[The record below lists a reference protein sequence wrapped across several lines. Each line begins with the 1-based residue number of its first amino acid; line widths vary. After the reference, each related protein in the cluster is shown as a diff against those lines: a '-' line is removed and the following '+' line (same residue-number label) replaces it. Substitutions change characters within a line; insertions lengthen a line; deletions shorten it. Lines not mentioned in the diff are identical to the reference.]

1 MAVSTVLAGVGCGL
15 SPENLP
21 GLDRKI
27 AKEASVKAAEGPL
40 DLIVLFDD
48 PLGTSAQGLSVG
60 EAPTPL
66 PQEDMVVVYAEQKRE
81 VLAELFGRGSDRV
94 TDYAQ
99 LPMIALKGATQT
111 DLLALAARPEVAQVF
126 ADEPHEHFLTESLA
140 LIDQAGAAS
149 GGNLGAG
156 TSVAILDT
164 GVDYGNA
171 AFGSCAAAGDP
182 GCKVAFAQ
190 DFATDDGSVDDN
202 GHGTNVA
209 AISLGVAPSAKILA
223 LDVFRSD
230 GLAYSSDI
238 IAAIDWVV
246 QNRAT
251 YNIQSMNMSL
261 GGGGSTSACGSDV
274 FAAPILAARNAGVL
288 TAAASGNN
296 AYTNRISSPACVP
309 AAVSVGAVYDG
320 NLGGI
325 GWSGC
330 SDASSATDKVTC
342 FSNSA
347 AFLTVLAPG
356 ALITAGGATMGGTSQ
371 ASPHVAGAIAVLRAA
386 YPSETPAETVTRL
399 TSRGVSVTDARN
411 GVATPRLALARSL
424 AATPPAPVVPPV
436 DRTAP
441 SGSVLISAG
450 AAATKTL
457 AVRLS
462 LPATDATGVT
472 QMCISN
478 ATTCT
483 AWIAYA
489 ATKSWNLASGT
500 GVRTVYAQFR
510 DAAGNTSARV
520 SDTINVDT
528 AAPVQGRLSL
538 AASSRQIALSW
549 TGFSDRGS
557 GIARYV
563 LMSTTARSAPANC
576 TSGTP
581 TYSGTA
587 TSFAHTRLTG
597 GTVYRYRLCAV
608 DNAGNFSAGVTGQ
621 ATAGR

>member
-549 TGFSDRGS
+549 SGFSDRGS

>member
-411 GVATPRLALARSL
+411 GITTPRLALARSL

-436 DRTAP
+436 DQTAP

-457 AVRLS
+457 AVTLS

>member
-457 AVRLS
+457 AVTLS

-478 ATTCT
+478 TNTCT

-489 ATKSWNLASGT
+489 ATKSWTMASGT
-500 GVRTVYAQFR
+500 GVHTVYAQFR

>member
-1 MAVSTVLAGVGCGL
+1 MLAGVGCGL
-15 SPENLP
+15 NPENIP

-27 AKEASVKAAEGPL
+27 TKETSAKAAEGPL

-60 EAPTPL
+60 EAPSPL

-81 VLAELFGRGSDRV
+81 VLAELLGRGGV

-99 LPMIALKGATQT
+99 LPMIALRGATQA

-164 GVDYGNA
+164 GVDFGRA
-171 AFGSCAAAGDP
+171 AFGSCAAAGDS

-190 DFATDDGSVDDN
+190 DFATDDGNVDDN

-209 AISLGVAPSAKILA
+209 AIALGVAPSAKILA

-261 GGGGSTSACGSDV
+261 GGGGSTSACSGDV

-325 GWSGC
+325 SWSGC
-330 SDASSATDKVTC
+330 SDASSAADKVTC

-347 AFLTVLAPG
+347 SFLTLLAPG

-386 YPSETPAETVTRL
+386 YPSETPAETVSRL

-411 GVATPRLALARSL
+411 GVTSPRLALARSL
-424 AATPPAPVVPPV
+424 AASAPAPVVPPA
-436 DRTAP
+436 DTTAP
-441 SGSVLISAG
+441 SGSVTINAG

-457 AVRLS
+457 SVSLS

-478 ATTCT
+478 TNTCA
-483 AWIAYA
+483 AWISYA
-489 ATKSWNLASGT
+489 ATKTWSLASGAA
-500 GVRTVYAQFR
+500 GARTVYVQFR
-510 DAAGNTSARV
+510 DAAGNTSARM
-520 SDTINVDT
+520 SDTIIVDT
-528 AAPVQGRLSL
+528 TVPTQGRLSL
-538 AASSRQIALSW
+538 TASSRQIALSW
-549 TGFSDRGS
+549 SGFSDRGS

-581 TYSGTA
+581 AYSGTA

-608 DNAGNFSAGVTGQ
+608 DNAGNISAGVTGQ

>member
-1 MAVSTVLAGVGCGL
+1 MGGVGCGL
-15 SPENLP
+15 SPENIP
-21 GLDRKI
+21 GLERKVTKETS
-27 AKEASVKAAEGPL
+27 AKATAGPL

-60 EAPTPL
+60 EAPSPL
-66 PQEDMVVVYAEQKRE
+66 PLEDLVVVYAEQKRE
-81 VLAELFGRGSDRV
+81 TLATLLGGAANRV
-94 TDYAQ
+94 VDYTQ
-99 LPMIALKGATQT
+99 LPMIAVKGATHSE
-111 DLLALAARPEVAQVF
+111 LLALAARPEVAQVF
-126 ADEPHEHFLTESLA
+126 ADEPHEHFLTQSLA

-149 GGNLGAG
+149 GGNVGAG

-164 GVDYGNA
+164 GVDYANA

-190 DFATDDGSVDDN
+190 DFAADDGNVDDN

-209 AISLGVAPSAKILA
+209 AIALGVAPSAKILA
-223 LDVFRSD
+223 LDVFRND

-246 QNRAT
+246 QNRVT

-309 AAVSVGAVYDG
+309 AAVSVGAVYDA

-330 SDASSATDKVTC
+330 NDASSAADKVTC

-347 AFLTVLAPG
+347 SFLTVLAPG

-386 YPSETPAETVTRL
+386 YPNETPAETVSRL

-411 GVATPRLALARSL
+411 GVSTPRLALAQAL
-424 AATPPAPVVPPV
+424 AANPPAPPPPPAPVVPPV

-441 SGSVLISAG
+441 SGTVLISAG

-457 AVRLS
+457 PVTLS
-462 LPATDATGVT
+462 LRATDATGVT

-478 ATTCT
+478 TTACT

-489 ATKSWNLASGT
+489 ATKSWTLASGT
-500 GVRTVYAQFR
+500 GVRTVYAQFK
-510 DAAGNTSARV
+510 DAAGNISARV
-520 SDTINVDT
+520 SDTIIVDT
-528 AAPVQGRLSL
+528 AAPVQGRLTL
-538 AASSRQIALSW
+538 AASSRQVALSW
-549 TGFSDRGS
+549 SGFSDRGS

-581 TYSGTA
+581 TYSGAA

-597 GTVYRYRLCAV
+597 GTIYRYRLCAV